1 MTKKFI
7 LQGLDCSNCAAKMEQ
22 AISRLDGVKEVSV
35 NFITQKMIID
45 GDVEKMSGIVAQAEK
60 IIKGIESQVVLKKA

>member
-1 MTKKFI
+1 MTRKFI

-22 AISRLDGVKEVSV
+22 AIRRLDGVKEVSV

-45 GDVEKMSGIVAQAEK
+45 GDAEKMPGIVAQAEK